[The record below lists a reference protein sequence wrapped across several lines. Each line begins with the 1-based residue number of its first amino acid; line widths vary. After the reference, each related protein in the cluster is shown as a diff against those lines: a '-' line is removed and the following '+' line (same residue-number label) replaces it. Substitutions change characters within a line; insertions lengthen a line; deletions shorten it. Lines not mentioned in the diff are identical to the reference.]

1 MSYKYKRVLL
11 KLSGEALKG
20 DRDSGICPKT
30 LLSLAKQIAEIKK
43 HGDIEL
49 GLVVGGG
56 NIFRGVSGSIN
67 GMDRSTA
74 DFIGMLATIMNA
86 LALCDALEKNG
97 VPTRVMSAIT
107 VSELC
112 EPYIKRRAIRHFE
125 KGRVVIFTAGTG
137 NPFFT
142 TDTAACLRAMETGC
156 EIILKATK
164 VDGVYDSDPTTNKN
178 AKFYDKLNYIEC
190 LSKRL
195 KVMDATA
202 ISLCMD
208 NNLPI
213 IVFNLNSEGN
223 IKKVLMGETVGTYV
237 GGGK

>member
-1 MSYKYKRVLL
+1 MASSYKYTRVLL

-30 LLSLAKQIAEIKK
+30 LIKLADEIAVVKQK
-43 HGDIEL
+43 DIEL

-56 NIFRGVSGSIN
+56 NIFRGVSGSVN

-74 DFIGMLATIMNA
+74 DYIGMLATIMNSIA
-86 LALCDALEKNG
+86 LQDALEKKG
-97 VPTRVMSAIT
+97 IPTRVMSAIT

-112 EPYIKRRAIRHFE
+112 EPYIKRRATRHFE
-125 KGRVVIFTAGTG
+125 KGRVVIFSAGTG

-142 TDTAACLRAMETGC
+142 TDTAACLRAIETNSQV
-156 EIILKATK
+156 ILKATK
-164 VDGVYDSDPTTNKN
+164 VDGVYDSDPKN
-178 AKFYDKLNYIEC
+178 NPDAKFYSKLKYIEC
-190 LSKRL
+190 LNKRL

-213 IVFNLNSEGN
+213 IVFNLLKDGN
-223 IKKVLMGETVGTYV
+223 IKKVLEGENIGTIV
-237 GGGK
+237 GG